1 MSVNYLWRAVCRAA
15 RALGRLHAEQVQAWE
30 VLAQASRAAVPAE
43 GPLRWVLT
51 LDGRRLA
58 CAKTSQAW
66 TCSACRRPSAR
77 AARHTAR
84 HK

>member
-1 MSVNYLWRAVCRAA
+1 MSANYLWRAVCRAA

-58 CAKTSQAW
+58 GPHLPASGGAGET
-66 TCSACRRPSAR
+66 P
-77 AARHTAR
+77 
-84 HK
+84 